1 MTTDP
6 ARTFVL
12 GWIALVVW
20 SVITFSLLERVR
32 PRHRRHPSARRI
44 ALAAGLVA
52 IDAAIAAAL
61 VRVAALHGQ
70 RVVAAW
76 LAGELAHYVLHRAMH
91 GVPWLWRFHR
101 MHHDDVALDWTTA
114 WRVHPVDAALTAC
127 ASIVAAALVGGG
139 AATAAWFV
147 VGRRI
152 WTIVLHAN
160 IAWPA
165 SRVDGVVATPSF
177 HARHHREDLAPANFA
192 GTLPILDRLFG
203 TYRAS

>member
-61 VRVAALHGQ
+61 IRVAALHGQ

-91 GVPWLWRFHR
+91 GVP
-101 MHHDDVALDWTTA
+101 
-114 WRVHPVDAALTAC
+114 
-127 ASIVAAALVGGG
+127 
-139 AATAAWFV
+139 
-147 VGRRI
+147 
-152 WTIVLHAN
+152 
-160 IAWPA
+160 
-165 SRVDGVVATPSF
+165 
-177 HARHHREDLAPANFA
+177 
-192 GTLPILDRLFG
+192 
-203 TYRAS
+203 